1 VSPILQAL
9 AALVLVLAALGAA
22 AWLVRRLQGITPTAR
37 ATPLALRGALAVGPR
52 ERVVLV
58 EVEGTRLVLGVAP
71 GRVSALCTLPR
82 AGAPQAQP
90 AAPAAA
96 ELVDKWTS

>member
-9 AALVLVLAALGAA
+9 AALALVLAAIGAA
-22 AWLVRRLQGITPTAR
+22 AWLARRLQGLAPSSR
-37 ATPLALRGALAVGPR
+37 AAPLALRGALAVGPR

-58 EVEGTRLVLGVAP
+58 EIEGTRLVLGVAP

-82 AGAPQAQP
+82 AAVPQAP
-90 AAPAAA
+90 AAAPAAV
-96 ELVDKWTS
+96 ELVEKWTS